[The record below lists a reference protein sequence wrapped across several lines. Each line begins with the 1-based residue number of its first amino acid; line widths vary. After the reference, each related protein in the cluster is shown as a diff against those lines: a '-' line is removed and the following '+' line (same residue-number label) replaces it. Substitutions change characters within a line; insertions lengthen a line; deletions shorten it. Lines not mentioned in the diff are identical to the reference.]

1 MGNGWI
7 VNKKNKIRKKIIRAS
22 SGGTCLYAQHSEVK
36 TGQSPLSSRPAWYRV
51 SFRIARDAWRTIV
64 LKKKEKGKKG
74 HYQEDEIASVE
85 GH

>member
-1 MGNGWI
+1 
-7 VNKKNKIRKKIIRAS
+7 
-22 SGGTCLYAQHSEVK
+22 
-36 TGQSPLSSRPAWYRV
+36 LSSRPAWYRV